1 MSIMLHTLSLANQTV
16 NKRNKIYL
24 SSSFLSSIF
33 FKVKK
38 RQQSVLMILD
48 SKNIK
53 YTTIDITEPGKEPEK
68 EFMQANSTS
77 KGGSVSDPNPRH
89 ALPPQLFNDQVYC
102 GDFDDFDMANETDS
116 LEQFLK
122 LEPIDTT
129 NVSTAQVELNKSA
142 ESAEANKENKTDGD
156 LNEV

>member
-1 MSIMLHTLSLANQTV
+1 MGIKVYVSGMSG
-16 NKRNKIYL
+16 NKE
-24 SSSFLSSIF
+24 
-33 FKVKK
+33 VKK

-77 KGGSVSDPNPRH
+77 KSGSASDPNPRH
-89 ALPPQLFNDQVYC
+89 PLPPQLFNDQVYC

-122 LEPIDTT
+122 LEPVDTT
-129 NVSTAQVELNKSA
+129 NVSTAQVELNKSYLIRD
-142 ESAEANKENKTDGD
+142 SNPRH
-156 LNEV
+156 LIIEVGSNQALLQSNQSQNILC